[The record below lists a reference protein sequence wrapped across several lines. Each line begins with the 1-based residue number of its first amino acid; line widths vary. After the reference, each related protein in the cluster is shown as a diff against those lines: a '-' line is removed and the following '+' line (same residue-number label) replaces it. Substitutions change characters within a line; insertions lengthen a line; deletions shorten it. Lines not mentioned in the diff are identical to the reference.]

1 VTKNV
6 DTNAFRG
13 TRAQLLALTDKNA
26 AAGPTTTATPLKQAR
41 RFHVVKRGETLS
53 GIAARF
59 GFRGFRRLIAMFPE
73 NKRFAANPS
82 LIHPGDRVR
91 VA

>member
-1 VTKNV
+1 
-6 DTNAFRG
+6 
-13 TRAQLLALTDKNA
+13 
-26 AAGPTTTATPLKQAR
+26 
-41 RFHVVKRGETLS
+41 VKRGETLP

-73 NKRFAANPS
+73 NKRFAANPN
-82 LIHPGDRVR
+82 LIHPGDRVW